1 MKIDLFK
8 HRWGKNRMKVTNL
21 LHFTENHRFAVS
33 RSFGLGA
40 LSNKMLSCIYQPMIG
55 PGAIALFHT
64 LHQQLPADKV
74 GRSRLEQQRKLFMQL
89 ELEHGEKGRKQFIEW
104 TSRLEAVGLL
114 STNRRL
120 FLATE
125 EYVYEYQLFEPLAPD
140 EFFQNQHLALLLRD
154 KVGKIMLLQLREELL
169 EEEGGNLPESASE
182 QLSVP
187 FYDLFRLNTRIMDH
201 DLEQALYE
209 TATGRERGDSL
220 DTESKGFTYEDI
232 ISRFPKGSR
241 NRPYVEELQFRKD
254 HLAAINIAK
263 SKYRL
268 ELQETC
274 RLLDE
279 DGIFDEEG
287 SLLFEELQYRA
298 NLLYRQTKRREE
310 YTDRKV
316 HRIAEAAVSEE
327 QAEENMPEQEISVQ
341 MEFYLEVP
349 ALFQGQCDVHQYNML
364 LRNEP
369 YTLVLKKF
377 FPQGTVPDGVLDIF
391 ERIDLNYGLTEE
403 VINVL
408 IHFLHTDRRSWAK
421 SSIEAVASDLLG
433 KQVATYEQAV
443 EYIREKAR
451 YKARAG
457 AAAAKRKDDGGHGP
471 SQGGRTQGGHR
482 GGPSGRGGKQQKPMI
497 PVATNK
503 PGRKQ
508 LSDEEME
515 AIIRKASRWEEG
527 KA

>member
-1 MKIDLFK
+1 
-8 HRWGKNRMKVTNL
+8 MKVTNI
-21 LHFTENHRFAVS
+21 LHFSENHRFTVS
-33 RSFGLGA
+33 RAFSIGSLTG
-40 LSNKMLSCIYQPMIG
+40 KMLSCIYQPMVG

-64 LHQQLPADKV
+64 LHHQVPADKA
-74 GRSRLEQQRKLFMQL
+74 GYSTLEQQRKLFLQL
-89 ELEHGEKGRKQFIEW
+89 ELEHSEKGRKQFIEW
-104 TSRLEAVGLL
+104 TSKLEAVGLL
-114 STNRRL
+114 STSRRL
-120 FLATE
+120 FLDTE
-125 EYVYEYQLFEPLAPD
+125 EYVYDYQLFEPLSPE
-140 EFFQNQHLALLLRD
+140 EFFRNQHLALLLRD

-169 EEEGGNLPESASE
+169 AEKPQELLGGSASE

-187 FYDLFRLNTRIMDH
+187 FYDLFRLNTSVMDH

-209 TATGRERGDSL
+209 TAAGGDRAGSL
-220 DTESKGFTYEDI
+220 DTESKGFAYTEI

-241 NRPYVEELQFRKD
+241 NRPFVEALQFRKD

-263 SKYRL
+263 SKYNL

-287 SLLFEELQYRA
+287 NLLFEELQYRA
-298 NLLYRQTKRREE
+298 NLMYRQTKKRDEF
-310 YTDRKV
+310 TDRKL
-316 HRIAEAAVSEE
+316 HRIVEASLP
-327 QAEENMPEQEISVQ
+327 QPEADEGPKDEMSVQ

-349 ALFQGQCDVHQYNML
+349 ALFNGQCDIHQYNML

-451 YKARAG
+451 YKAKAG
-457 AAAAKRKDDGGHGP
+457 AAKRKGESAGGSGNGFN
-471 SQGGRTQGGHR
+471 SSRSNQGASRNSNGR
-482 GGPSGRGGKQQKPMI
+482 SGKKPVI
-497 PVATNK
+497 QVATDK
-503 PGRKQ
+503 PGRKR
-508 LSDEEME
+508 LSDEEMD
-515 AIIRKASRWEEG
+515 AIIRKASKWEEG
-527 KA
+527 KT